1 MAASR
6 AQDALLFAFPTFH
19 SPDQITA
26 SPERASATQT
36 QSRKQQHTSGEQRHS
51 QDGKCCARARVPPGF
66 SSQGCSNVEQGNSR
80 FHSLTLQE
88 SIREVAV
95 PTGGPLHRPSRKW
108 TAQTVSDSARGSE
121 MVAGMMAQG
130 CKKSHSRLGITVSN
144 PTSQQSP
151 AAKPLN
157 FSLSSGRQGWHPK
170 KGKERSFD
178 RRRS

>member
-1 MAASR
+1 MR
-6 AQDALLFAFPTFH
+6 CYLH
-19 SPDQITA
+19 SPRFTA
-26 SPERASATQT
+26 LTRSQPHHRGHQRHKHRAGNNRTQAESKGTAKMGNAVPEPGSLQASA
-36 QSRKQQHTSGEQRHS
+36 
-51 QDGKCCARARVPPGF
+51 
-66 SSQGCSNVEQGNSR
+66 QGCSNVEQGNSR

-95 PTGGPLHRPSRKW
+95 PTGGPLHRPSRKR

-151 AAKPLN
+151 ATKPLN
-157 FSLSSGRQGWHPK
+157 FSLSSGRQGWHPR
-170 KGKERSFD
+170 KGKERSFG